1 MQDIL
6 NVNAKELASAA
17 AFQGAS
23 TVYADLTSREG
34 FFITDQSAEDDE
46 FPVLQ
51 SAIETLGTYA
61 IDRRPSGAVV
71 VTHAMRLG
79 YLNAE
84 QESDIYCELALH
96 IFTAHAIAA
105 HDAIVA
111 LQTRIREA
119 LKELGADE
127 AGRVTTMPL
136 KDSIFRPIG
145 TGLEMDPERVAAL
158 ALGART
164 IAAREEQ
171 DGHPRLSLGK
181 PEKPNVGAMALGTI
195 AEGEGDGTDS
205 GDDGKGNA
213 AGAAAGQA
221 AGAVSRYPAD
231 AADDD
236 RGADDSESARSNPA
250 HGSAKPKRTKAK
262 S

>member
-6 NVNAKELASAA
+6 NVNAKELAAAA

-61 IDRRPSGAVV
+61 IDRRPNGAVV
-71 VTHAMRLG
+71 VTHATRLG

-111 LQTRIREA
+111 LQTRIRAALAEQEA
-119 LKELGADE
+119 E
-127 AGRVTTMPL
+127 AGGRVTTMPL

-158 ALGART
+158 ALGAKVMAD
-164 IAAREEQ
+164 ISAAV
-171 DGHPRLSLGK
+171 GVPALSLGK
-181 PEKPNVGAMALGTI
+181 PEEAKAGAMTLGTI
-195 AEGEGDGTDS
+195 AEGEGNGADS
-205 GDDGKGNA
+205 GDDGKGDA
-213 AGAAAGQA
+213 AGSEAGQG
-221 AGAVSRYPAD
+221 AGSVPRDPAG

-236 RGADDSESARSNPA
+236 RGGDDAGGARSNPA
-250 HGSAKPKRTKAK
+250 DGSAKRKRTKAK

>member
-1 MQDIL
+1 MQDFLTID
-6 NVNAKELASAA
+6 VKDLAAAA
-17 AFQGAS
+17 AFNSAMM
-23 TVYADLTSREG
+23 VYAGTAADAVAP
-34 FFITDQSAEDDE
+34 FIHLEDDKDH
-46 FPVLQ
+46 VKLQ
-51 SAIETLGTYA
+51 AAIATLGAYA
-61 IDRRPSGAVV
+61 IDRRAAGPVV
-71 VTHAMRLG
+71 VTHAKREG
-79 YLNAE
+79 FIDEARA
-84 QESDIYCELALH
+84 QDIYTELALT
-96 IFTAHAIAA
+96 IFSAHAISA

-111 LQTRIREA
+111 LQTRIRAEMAEQEA
-119 LKELGADE
+119 E
-127 AGRVTTMPL
+127 AGGRVTTMPL

-195 AEGEGDGTDS
+195 VEGEGDGTDS

-213 AGAAAGQA
+213 AGEAAGQA
-221 AGAVSRYPAD
+221 AGAVPRDPAD
-231 AADDD
+231 AAGDD
-236 RGADDSESARSNPA
+236 RGADDAGGARSNPA
-250 HGSAKPKRTKAK
+250 HGSAKRKRAKAK